1 MMLQINSISKA
12 FGGIHALNGV
22 SINIEKGQIY
32 GVIGPNGAGKSTL
45 FRVISG
51 VLKPDSG
58 EIILDNTSI
67 TGLPS
72 YKVSRAG
79 IGYVF
84 QESFLFNDMTLFEN
98 LLVSGSTPLNQG
110 LLSLLP
116 FYQSKME
123 KKFKKQVMNIL
134 KTFNLDMKAKLFPEH
149 LSYGDRRRAL
159 IAHVLANGASLILL
173 DEPSAGMN
181 SSEREHLSN
190 DILGMQKNGHT
201 VIIIE
206 HNLRLIMGICDKIS
220 VLNFGSIIS
229 QGTPGE
235 ISNDKLVIEA
245 YIGKKHD

>member
-1 MMLQINSISKA
+1 MMLQINNIRKA
-12 FGGIHALNGV
+12 FGGIHALDDV
-22 SINIEKGQIY
+22 SINIQKGHIY

-58 EIILDNTSI
+58 EIIFNSTAI
-67 TGLPS
+67 TGFPS
-72 YKVSRAG
+72 YKVSRVG

-84 QESFLFNDMTLFEN
+84 QESFLFNEMTLFEN
-98 LLVSGSTPLNQG
+98 MLVSGSTPLNHG

-123 KKFKKQVMNIL
+123 EQFKKKVLDIL
-134 KTFNLDMKAKLFPEH
+134 KIFNLDMKAELFPEH

-159 IAHVLANGASLILL
+159 IAHVLINGASLILL

-181 SSEREHLSN
+181 SSEREELSN

-206 HNLRLIMGICDKIS
+206 HNLRLIMGICDNIS
-220 VLNFGSIIS
+220 VLNFGSVIS
-229 QGTPGE
+229 QGTPDE
-235 ISNDKLVIEA
+235 ISNDEAVIEA
-245 YIGKKHD
+245 YIGKKHG